1 MSLHDDLT
9 RVVEDAR
16 DHSRKDFNVVKESY
30 GQYLARAILASDVIA
45 QVRAEERAATRQA
58 VIECQIAKYG
68 TILHDVLA
76 KSIDLLDDRAA
87 LIEKEN

>member
-16 DHSRKDFNVVKESY
+16 DHSRKNFNVVKESY

-45 QVRAEERAATRQA
+45 QVRAEAHDQGYRQA
-58 VIECQIAKYG
+58 IRDATGEEYTGYVSSQYR
-68 TILHDVLA
+68 D
-76 KSIDLLDDRAA
+76 
-87 LIEKEN
+87 EKEQS